1 MNVSNEKRPTNH
13 GQGGLKLVP
22 QTTSVMLLDQPEL
35 DLDLSEKFSA
45 WLEPKLD
52 ALVDLH
58 SAFVTAD
65 SLKRDLRR
73 R

>member
-1 MNVSNEKRPTNH
+1 MNVSNEKRPSNH

-22 QTTSVMLLDQPEL
+22 QSTSQLLLDVPEL

-52 ALVDLH
+52 ALVKEH
-58 SAFVTAD
+58 SAFVTTD
-65 SLKRDLRR
+65 SVKRDLRR